1 MNKARQ
7 TYPALERRRL
17 RVRKKVK
24 GTADRP
30 RLAVYKSLNHI
41 YAQIVDD
48 DAERTLVAASS
59 LSKEIRAE
67 IKSGGN
73 VEAARVI
80 GGLIARRALEKN
92 IRKLVFD
99 RGGYVYHGRLKALA
113 DAVRAA
119 GIEF

>member
-1 MNKARQ
+1 
-7 TYPALERRRL
+7 
-17 RVRKKVK
+17 
-24 GTADRP
+24 
-30 RLAVYKSLNHI
+30 VYKSLNHI

>member
-1 MNKARQ
+1 M
-7 TYPALERRRL
+7 
-17 RVRKKVK
+17 K

>member
-1 MNKARQ
+1 
-7 TYPALERRRL
+7 
-17 RVRKKVK
+17 VK